1 VSPSDSSASSR
12 MPALPEIP
20 AILAALV
27 EHTVSF
33 LVIGGAAV
41 AHHGFVRTT
50 KDLDIVP
57 EPSRANLACLWEAL
71 GEMNAQPLSLG
82 DFRSDELPV
91 PFTLEA
97 LCAGGNWDLATTYG
111 RIDLLQYVEGK
122 LEAPEDYE
130 RLNRRAEEARYHFGV
145 VRYVSFDDL
154 IDFKNIAGRD
164 QDLIDI
170 RALREA
176 RGDIA

>member
-1 VSPSDSSASSR
+1 MSPTAGDASSDV
-12 MPALPEIP
+12 PTLPDIP

-27 EHTVSF
+27 DHTISF
-33 LVIGGAAV
+33 LVIGGVAV

-57 EPSRANLACLWEAL
+57 EPSRTNLARLWEGLTAL
-71 GEMNAQPLSLG
+71 NAQPLALG
-82 DFRSDELPV
+82 DFRIEELAV
-91 PFTLEA
+91 PFAPEGLY
-97 LCAGGNWDLATTYG
+97 AGGNWDLATTYG
-111 RIDLLQYVEGK
+111 RIDVLQYVEGK
-122 LEAPEDYE
+122 LETPEDYQLLD
-130 RLNRRAEEARYHFGV
+130 RNAEEARYDFGP
-145 VRYVSFDDL
+145 VRYVSFEDL

-176 RGDIA
+176 RGDIG